1 MNLEIRSLFLN
12 QDFLSNTELFFSSS
26 IDLEENKI
34 IISDEEFHHLAKVMR
49 KKEGDKI
56 FVTDGKGAIYES
68 KISTLNKRKAALNI
82 LNSIKYTDKLRNI
95 SFYIPNLHNKERM
108 RFAVEK
114 LIELGFTKIRIY
126 NSSRTVAKGFNH
138 AKWEKVAVAAI
149 KQSLRAFLPEI
160 SFCENLMKSEIN
172 NLIFFDQNGTDKL
185 IDARGK
191 INFND
196 NISVLIG
203 PEGGLSEEEIQ
214 HLKPKYLFKLND
226 YRLRSETAVIVAA
239 SMISSLV

>member
-1 MNLEIRSLFLN
+1 MN

-26 IDLEENKI
+26 IDSERNKI
-34 IISDEEFHHLAKVMR
+34 VISDEEFHHLSKVMR

-68 KISTLNKRKAALNI
+68 EITALNKKKAALKI
-82 LNSIKYTDKLRNI
+82 LDTIKYSDKLGNI

-126 NSSRTVAKGFNH
+126 NSSRTIAKGFNQ

-160 SFCENLMKSEIN
+160 SFCENLMKSEIS

-191 INFND
+191 INFGD

-203 PEGGLSEEEIQ
+203 PEGGLSEEEISL
-214 HLKPKYLFKLND
+214 LKPKYLFKLND
-226 YRLRSETAVIVAA
+226 YRLRSETAVIAAA
-239 SMISSLV
+239 SIISSLV